1 VGFFGYWVIAKGA
14 SDDVLRGLGLMLRG
28 EGGSPGWSF
37 ADGGRDLPADF
48 EQIVCR
54 CSDEG
59 GAAAG
64 AYVFDSDW
72 AVVLAAREGKPAA
85 TVVVNEEAA
94 RDEGLDV
101 VNQFSAFAAWTAATT
116 PRRLSDDEVHEVLSR
131 EWTFAEEAVAELFER
146 AGLPA
151 PYDPLERTELGAN
164 VIIGRPPPPP
174 LRATVESIGA
184 EGLGG
189 YEAPVGWMGEQF
201 VLGGDVVS
209 WGDARFVPGVG
220 SNFLGIWD
228 RGRPQTPVQTFPK
241 TERGSQQL
249 FEQLHLLEEPL
260 LLEILALNRLGGLE
274 RPLTF
279 EDSLLVVRRVPVRN
293 ARFVLGRGRDYIG
306 VWDRTQPAEPV
317 ARFRDNHKG
326 QEEAEALVYDL
337 LFVDVLSHKSLPG
350 SRLYLSRKKAKW
362 IRQRGRGS
370 VNAVRRPPGPWLISE
385 EDEDENWLA
394 DVVGGGDR
402 PRWFVYVFVEED
414 VFVEEEQE
422 DNSHLWCVGAS
433 STLET
438 AKQLASH
445 HLARG
450 HWQEVPADVPRDLLS
465 TVRWLLAGSP
475 SS

>member
-1 VGFFGYWVIAKGA
+1 VE
-14 SDDVLRGLGLMLRG
+14 LRRR
-28 EGGSPGWSF
+28 
-37 ADGGRDLPADF
+37 GRDPPADF

-72 AVVLAAREGKPAA
+72 AVVLAARDGKPAA

-101 VNQFSAFAAWTAATT
+101 VNQSSAFAEWTAATT

-174 LRATVESIGA
+174 SRATVESIGA

-209 WGDARFVPGVG
+209 WRDARFVPGVG

-228 RGRPQTPVQTFPK
+228 RRSVPEPAAGGEAAVCPRSLLAAKRWIVVTSSVVCSIMKVPSPHSVPNRSPIRLDP
-241 TERGSQQL
+241 ERSR
-249 FEQLHLLEEPL
+249 FRISPHSVPLE
-260 LLEILALNRLGGLE
+260 
-274 RPLTF
+274 
-279 EDSLLVVRRVPVRN
+279 SLLVTGGAGSRQGTR
-293 ARFVLGRGRDYIG
+293 I
-306 VWDRTQPAEPV
+306 PV
-317 ARFRDNHKG
+317 ATRARWRELDGNSAG
-326 QEEAEALVYDL
+326 
-337 LFVDVLSHKSLPG
+337 SH
-350 SRLYLSRKKAKW
+350 
-362 IRQRGRGS
+362 RG
-370 VNAVRRPPGPWLISE
+370 
-385 EDEDENWLA
+385 
-394 DVVGGGDR
+394 
-402 PRWFVYVFVEED
+402 
-414 VFVEEEQE
+414 
-422 DNSHLWCVGAS
+422 
-433 STLET
+433 
-438 AKQLASH
+438 LASPPTRW
-445 HLARG
+445 ARRC
-450 HWQEVPADVPRDLLS
+450 HASTATACPRGGRYRIASIPHTKARHGL
-465 TVRWLLAGSP
+465 RA
-475 SS
+475 